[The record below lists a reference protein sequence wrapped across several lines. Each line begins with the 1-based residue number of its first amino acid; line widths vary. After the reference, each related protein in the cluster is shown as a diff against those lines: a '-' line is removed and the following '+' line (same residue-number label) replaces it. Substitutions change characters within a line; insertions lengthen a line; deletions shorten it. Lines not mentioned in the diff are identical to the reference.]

1 MSKTMCLSFD
11 RISFSKRIF
20 DREKNKSMSLDS
32 TLFCVLKEREREA
45 LVLELL
51 VSRNRRASL
60 WNLLSS

>member
-32 TLFCVLKEREREA
+32 TLFRVLKEREA